1 MPAFEPLRAGER
13 LALWAMPVAARVV
26 SDALMATR
34 IALLDMSAERG
45 GTTQL
50 DGAHHTPLDTTESVG
65 MSLPVLRSAAAKDVR
80 HLERR
85 AHRGLQKY
93 SGAVGGDGMGSG
105 CGSRS
110 KGLVVAHTVLV
121 AMRK

>member
-1 MPAFEPLRAGER
+1 MPAFEPLRTRER

-26 SDALMATR
+26 GYALMAAR

-45 GTTQL
+45 RTTKL
-50 DGAHHTPLDTTESVG
+50 DGAHHTPLDTTEPVG
-65 MSLPVLRSAAAKDVR
+65 MSLPVLRAAAAKDVR

>member
-1 MPAFEPLRAGER
+1 M
-13 LALWAMPVAARVV
+13 AARVER
-26 SDALMATR
+26 DALVAAGV
-34 IALLDMSAERG
+34 ALLNMSAERG
-45 GTTQL
+45 GTAQL
-50 DGAHHTPLDTTESVG
+50 DRAHRAPLRTTEPIG
-65 MSLPVLRSAAAKDVR
+65 MGLPVLRAAAAKDVR